1 MRIGTKWV
9 HFGSTSREIRVIAV
23 ARRKLPG
30 SVYQRGEGDW
40 VAQIYVNGKKV
51 RRYAQSER
59 AANEKLRL
67 LRKEGPGTAPARS
80 RSLTVVQLLDDW
92 AEHSLPVS
100 GVKES
105 TMRTYR
111 NLITS
116 PLTPTLG
123 DVRLAD
129 FSPREAE
136 RWLQR
141 LNAFRARDRHPKP
154 TKKDPH
160 PKAIPGKPL
169 SQSTKRQAF
178 AVLSLAL
185 KAAVRDGLL
194 ATNPLS
200 DIDRPR
206 KQRVEVPVMTADE
219 VEQLLSAET
228 TAKSF
233 YFPLIVFVANTGVRI
248 GEALSLRWKDV
259 NLDAATATIRRGSL
273 EDDPSTKTPAGVRTV
288 PLVPDVVNALKAQQR
303 RQREAR
309 LKMGPG
315 WQDEEGLVFT
325 TGEGTPVDAHNARRT
340 LRAALKAAGLP
351 QGRPWHTQRHSL
363 ATRLLNQGVAMPIV
377 KDIVGHAS
385 IRTTVDIYGHAEPAI
400 SAAALAEVMN
410 R

>member
-1 MRIGTKWV
+1 MGPLRV
-9 HFGSTSREIRVIAV
+9 HFSRGLVIAV

-30 SVYQRGEGDW
+30 GVYHTSEGNW

-51 RRYAQSER
+51 RKYAQSEK

-67 LRKEGPGTAPARS
+67 LRQEMPSTAPAMS

-92 AEHSLPVS
+92 AQHSLPVS
-100 GVKES
+100 GVKDS
-105 TMRTYR
+105 TMQTYR
-111 NLITS
+111 SLITS
-116 PLTPTLG
+116 PLKPTLG

-129 FSPREAE
+129 FTPREAE

-141 LNAFRARDRHPKP
+141 LDAFRSKDRHPKP
-154 TKKDPH
+154 TKTNPDPK
-160 PKAIPGKPL
+160 PIPGKPL

-185 KAAVRDGLL
+185 KTAVRDGLIPD
-194 ATNPLS
+194 NPL
-200 DIDRPR
+200 DHVTRPR
-206 KQRVEVPVMTADE
+206 KTRTQVRVMTGDE

-228 TAKSF
+228 TSKSF

-248 GEALSLRWKDV
+248 GEALALRWQDV
-259 NLDAATATIRRGSL
+259 NLDGATVTITRGSL
-273 EDDPSTKTPAGVRTV
+273 PDDASTKTPAGVRTV
-288 PLVPDVVNALKAQQR
+288 PLVPDVVNALRAQQR

-309 LKMGPG
+309 LKMGSG
-315 WQDEEGLVFT
+315 WKDTEDLVFT

-351 QGRPWHTQRHSL
+351 QDRPWHTMRHSL
-363 ATRLLNQGVAMPIV
+363 ATRLLNRGVPMPVVTQI
-377 KDIVGHAS
+377 IGHAS

-400 SAAALAEVMN
+400 NAEALSAVLSQ
-410 R
+410 